1 MLFRSGDTSSESR
14 ERSQDDILSELS
26 YGSTRDRDDRDG
38 RDADDGDFP
47 QVAGEAPTLREHLLS
62 QLALLNLTGR
72 DRTLTGLLIDTLDDS
87 GYLTQSLD
95 EVLAMLPGE
104 LAVEPDELVDA
115 TESSE
120 PAEAPASPRTEVHT
134 ATYRFTRKGPERGKW
149 VVDVVAE
156 ADAPLATVAT
166 VVKGVEERSG
176 EGFETDRMS
185 GDDVRA
191 VLAAGFMPPL
201 PTPEAT
207 AA

>member
-1 MLFRSGDTSSESR
+1 MLFRSSEGGDGAGDSGDTSSESR

-104 LAVEPDELVDA
+104 LAVEPDELVTA
-115 TESSE
+115 LRYVQHLE
-120 PAEAPASPRTEVHT
+120 PAGVGARDLAECLRLDRKS
-134 ATYRFTRKGPERGKW
+134 TR
-149 VVDVVAE
+149 
-156 ADAPLATVAT
+156 LN
-166 VVKGVEERSG
+166 S
-176 EGFETDRMS
+176 S
-185 GDDVRA
+185 H
-191 VLAAGFMPPL
+191 
-201 PTPEAT
+201 
-207 AA
+207 

>member
-1 MLFRSGDTSSESR
+1 VINETR
-14 ERSQDDILSELS
+14 ERFLKAIVERIPAERIVEVHFFPGIRQGHVESGVAVIAALQESPAAPVSVDAPMVESHESADAFEPVEAAEAAEVAEPVV
-26 YGSTRDRDDRDG
+26 DEA
-38 RDADDGDFP
+38 DADAEVVD
-47 QVAGEAPTLREHLLS
+47 VAAAGEPA
-62 QLALLNLTGR
+62 
-72 DRTLTGLLIDTLDDS
+72 
-87 GYLTQSLD
+87 
-95 EVLAMLPGE
+95 
-104 LAVEPDELVDA
+104 
-115 TESSE
+115 E

-156 ADAPLATVAT
+156 AYAPLATVAT

-176 EGFETDRMS
+176 EGFETDHMS

-191 VLAAGFMPPL
+191 VLAAGSVSPL

>member
-1 MLFRSGDTSSESR
+1 MINETR
-14 ERSQDDILSELS
+14 ERFLKAIVE
-26 YGSTRDRDDRDG
+26 RIPAERIVEVHF
-38 RDADDGDFP
+38 FP
-47 QVAGEAPTLREHLLS
+47 GIRQGHVESGVAVIAALPEAPAPRP
-62 QLALLNLTGR
+62 
-72 DRTLTGLLIDTLDDS
+72 DDTPAA
-87 GYLTQSLD
+87 
-95 EVLAMLPGE
+95 E
-104 LAVEPDELVDA
+104 AVEPDELVDA

-120 PAEAPASPRTEVHT
+120 PAEAPGSPRTEVHT